1 MLASW
6 DPVESLM
13 YNGREMEESY
23 WLVNLRRVRRY
34 REIGQVELAERVGIS
49 VATLALIEQG
59 KRDSKLSVALRI
71 AEVLGVT
78 IDELTG
84 RRPPEGLLRE

>member
-1 MLASW
+1 
-6 DPVESLM
+6 
-13 YNGREMEESY
+13 MEEGY
-23 WLVNLRRVRRY
+23 WLVNLRKVRRY
-34 REIGQVELAERVGIS
+34 REIGQVELADKVGVS

-59 KRDSKLSVALRI
+59 RRDPKLSIVLKI

-84 RRPPEGLLRE
+84 RKPPEGLLRE